1 MAVINTRSDLDE
13 LAGTPEHAEFLAFLA
28 GTLYRLERDDDAQ
41 TWRRIEDDTTIER
54 FGFTRADFPDVQPPE
69 VPKWIAPKPDVPQ
82 AVSRFQ
88 ARAALHL
95 AGLLPQVESLM
106 AADGIDALA
115 KLAWQDALVFERSSP
130 TVAAMTALL
139 GLDDAAVDAL
149 FRQAEQIKA

>member
-1 MAVINTRSDLDE
+1 MQQ
-13 LAGTPEHAEFLAFLA
+13 LA

-54 FGFTRADFPDVQPPE
+54 FGFSRKDFKAVKPPE
-69 VPKWIAPKPDVPQ
+69 LPEWIAPKPDVPQ

-95 AGLLPQVESLM
+95 AGLLPQVEALM
-106 AADGIDALA
+106 ASDVTDALA
-115 KLAWQDALVFERSSP
+115 KLAWQDALLFERHSP
-130 TVAAMTALL
+130 TVAAMAAVL
-139 GLDDAAVDAL
+139 GLDETALDAL